1 MRLISFVILFL
12 AITLTSLTAQTP
24 NRQSEG
30 VVSYVS
36 SQNVYVKFESTEQ
49 MKTGDTLF
57 VSTPSGMVPAI
68 KITQLSSISCVGVAI
83 GGKSFAV
90 GNKMQYRVR
99 PVPASLP
106 VVEKKVVPPSV
117 SKAPAS
123 VNEQAIQAT
132 VARPKE
138 THKPAFDGRISLSSY
153 SNISDYGSNQ
163 RYRYNLSLNTQ
174 NLNGSRF
181 SGESYITFTH
191 KSNEWKA
198 IGQNIFQ
205 ALKIYTLAVKY
216 DIDKTSGL
224 WFGRRIN
231 VNMAN
236 VGAVDGFQYEK
247 KAGNFTFGAVA
258 GSRPDYFDYGF
269 NPDLLQYGAFVGHS
283 VSKENGTMQSSVA
296 FFNQTNKGHTD
307 RRFGYVQ
314 HSNSLAK
321 NLDFFGSA
329 EFDLYT
335 LKNVAPTGTAADM
348 QPASTFELTSTYLS
362 LRYRPWRKLSL
373 SLSYDARKN
382 IYYYETFRNTI
393 DSILD
398 KEMRQGA
405 RFQFHYRPLKYISW
419 GGNAGY
425 RYQKSDASPSMNA
438 SSYINYAQLPII
450 HTSATIDAT
459 WLKSAYLNGMVYGV
473 SLSQELVPGKISS
486 DVECRLV
493 DYQFTNSPSTLRQW
507 IGEVGVTWRI
517 AKKLSLSSDFELTL
531 EKENTYGR
539 VYLNLTQRF

>member
-1 MRLISFVILFL
+1 MKPLQIALLFL
-12 AITLTSLTAQTP
+12 LLSVSNILAQDKKILT
-24 NRQSEG
+24 EG
-30 VVSYVS
+30 EVSYLS
-36 SQNVYVKFESTEQ
+36 SQNIYVKFETTAN
-49 MKTGDTLF
+49 MKVGDTLF
-57 VSTPSGMVPAI
+57 VAGATGWVPAMV
-68 KITQLSSISCVGVAI
+68 ITQLSSISCVGVPV
-83 GGKSFAV
+83 GKKPLVVKSRLTHIV
-90 GNKMQYRVR
+90 K
-99 PVPASLP
+99 PAAKSALEP
-106 VVEKKVVPPSV
+106 VVADDVNRS
-117 SKAPAS
+117 APAAVTDEFVES
-123 VNEQAIQAT
+123 FSK
-132 VARPKE
+132 PKAKKS
-138 THKPAFDGRISLSSY
+138 KPAFDGRVSLSSY

-191 KSNEWKA
+191 KSNEWKE
-198 IGQNIFQ
+198 IGKNVFQ

-216 DIDKTSGL
+216 DIDKSSGL
-224 WFGRRIN
+224 WLGRRIN

-236 VGAVDGFQYEK
+236 VGAVDGLQYEK

-269 NPDLLQYGAFVGHS
+269 NPNLLQYGAYVGHS

-405 RFQFHYRPLKYISW
+405 RFQFNYRPLKYISW

-459 WLKSAYLNGMVYGV
+459 WLKSAYLNGMVYGI
-473 SLSQELVPGKISS
+473 SLSQDAIPGVLST

-493 DYQFTNSPSTLRQW
+493 DYQYTNSPSTLRQW
-507 IGEVGVTWRI
+507 IGEVGLTWRI
-517 AKKLSLSSDFELTL
+517 AKKLSLSSDFELTF